1 MKLSSSLGVRLGVL
15 LLSALVSLAVF
26 VAIYEIVKTVR
37 YHRWRENFDN
47 FGWFEKITIP
57 SQNPA
62 LMWEYR
68 PYGEIGMIRLN
79 RFGFRDLDFET
90 IAKPADVHRI
100 AFVGD
105 SLTLGMGIAFED
117 TFVRQL
123 ERMVNRRHP
132 ERPVQMLNFSVDGY
146 NATQIEALITSR
158 VLEYASDTVVYVMC
172 LNDFDFDTSSGVKT
186 LYFNKPR
193 SFFLARLDRAYRKWT
208 GIDFH
213 RHHFRRNK
221 EEVFASIFGMRDS
234 VVQAGASFV
243 VVIVPIFPKTERD
256 WRRYHLRDLHLE
268 IDRVLEAAEIPVVD
282 LLVSFEAQEQ
292 PVNELSLDVWHPNV
306 AGNRIIAEALAN
318 SILGDEVSSGGLPH

>member
-1 MKLSSSLGVRLGVL
+1 MTMKLSSSLSVRLGVL
-15 LLSALVSLAVF
+15 LLSVLVSLVAF
-26 VAIYEIVKTVR
+26 VTVYEIVKTVR

-57 SQNPA
+57 SQNPV

-68 PYGEIGMIRLN
+68 PYGEVGIIKTN
-79 RFGFRDLDFET
+79 RYGFRDLDFESIT
-90 IAKPADVHRI
+90 KPVGVHRI

-105 SLTLGMGIAFED
+105 SVTLGMGIAFEN

-132 ERPVQMLNFSVDGY
+132 ERPAQMLNFSIDGY
-146 NATQIEALITSR
+146 NAIQIEALIKTR

-186 LYFNKPR
+186 LYFKKPR
-193 SFFLARLDRAYRKWT
+193 SFFLARLERAYRKLT

-221 EEVFASIFGMRDS
+221 DEVFASISSMRDS
-234 VVQAGASFV
+234 VLQSGARFV
-243 VVIVPIFPKTERD
+243 VAIVPIFPRNEQD

-268 IDRVLEAAEIPVVD
+268 IGRVLDAAGVPVVD
-282 LLVSFEAQEQ
+282 LLANFEAQKQ
-292 PVNELSLDVWHPNV
+292 PVSELSRDAWHPNI
-306 AGNRIIAEALAN
+306 AGHRIIAEGLAN
-318 SILGDEVSSGGLPH
+318 SILDD

>member
-1 MKLSSSLGVRLGVL
+1 MKLSSSLRVRLGVS
-15 LLSALVSLAVF
+15 LLSALVSLVAF
-26 VAIYEIVKTVR
+26 VSIYEIVKTVR

-57 SQNPA
+57 SQNPT

-68 PYGEIGMIRLN
+68 AYGEIGKIRTN
-79 RFGFRDLDFET
+79 RYGFRDLDFET
-90 IAKPADVHRI
+90 ITKPAGVNRI

-117 TFVRQL
+117 TFVKQL
-123 ERMVNRRHP
+123 ERMLSRRHP

-158 VLEYASDTVVYVMC
+158 VLEYSSDTVVYVMC

-186 LYFNKPR
+186 LYFKKPR
-193 SFFLARLDRAYRKWT
+193 SFFLVRLDRAYRKWT

-221 EEVFASIFGMRDS
+221 DEVFASISSMRDS
-234 VVQAGASFV
+234 VLQAGARFV
-243 VVIVPIFPKTERD
+243 VVIAPIFPKTEQD
-256 WRRYHLRDLHLE
+256 WRQYHLRDLHLE
-268 IDRVLEAAEIPVVD
+268 IDRVLDAAGIPVVD
-282 LLVSFEAQEQ
+282 LLASFEAQGQ
-292 PVNELSLDVWHPNV
+292 PVSAFSLDVWHPNV
-306 AGNRIIAEALAN
+306 AGNRIIAEGLAA
-318 SILGDEVSSGGLPH
+318 SILGD